1 MDKLFEILMQLG
13 LSQYESKCYVAL
25 LGNFP
30 AKPYQIGK
38 TAGIPSAKIYE
49 VIARLEQKGLIAEVS
64 GEEKRYIPKDPDMVV
79 IEWREQYL
87 HLLKEAQQALK
98 SHMTE
103 KPVNAV
109 WNVKGRREIVRL
121 GKDLIARAVKCI
133 FLAASVKLMDV
144 WLPDLAQAQKRGVSV
159 HLIAYGVLE
168 SRNEDVPVKELTTYT
183 LRQNKRP
190 GTVLAVDT
198 QYALFV
204 SSQNEKL
211 QGAWTENPAI
221 AVIAEEYV
229 DDKLFIEQGIADR
242 WVLWGSTD

>member
-1 MDKLFEILMQLG
+1 MDKLFELLMQLG

-64 GEEKRYIPKDPDMVV
+64 GEEKSYIPKDPDMA
-79 IEWREQYL
+79 IGEWREQYL
-87 HLLKEAQQALK
+87 HLLKEAQKALK
-98 SHMTE
+98 SQMTE

-121 GKDLIARAVKCI
+121 GKDLIARAAKSI
-133 FLAASVKLMDV
+133 FLAASAKLMEV
-144 WLPDLAQAQKRGVSV
+144 WLPDLAEAQNRGVSV
-159 HLIAYGVLE
+159 HLIAYGELE
-168 SRNEDVPVKELTTYT
+168 SPSTDVSVRELKKYT

-198 QYALFV
+198 HYALFV

-211 QGAWTENPAI
+211 QGAWTQNPAI
-221 AVIAEEYV
+221 AAIAEEYV

-242 WVLWGSTD
+242 WVLWGGTD